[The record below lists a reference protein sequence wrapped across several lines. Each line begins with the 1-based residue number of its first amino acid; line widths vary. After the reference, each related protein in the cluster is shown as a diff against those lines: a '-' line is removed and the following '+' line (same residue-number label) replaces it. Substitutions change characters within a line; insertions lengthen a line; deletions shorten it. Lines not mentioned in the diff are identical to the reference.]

1 MNNINIVFGKNGYIA
16 SNWRNGLKSQDK
28 TVFVSKSECDLLN
41 KNSINKFLQKY
52 KDFNISVF
60 LLSAIVRKKIDNN
73 LSYKKNILMVKNL
86 LLIIKKFNVHF
97 LFFLSSIDIFGKS
110 NIKAIKEKSKIS
122 STNYYA
128 KYKIDA
134 EKMIQKE
141 FAKKKV
147 CIIRIPGIF
156 GGIKDRQSTIYKI
169 KCDITKKKTINYNE
183 SVRSYVFIND
193 LVRFLNLVLTQKKN
207 ITLNFCSNEKYHI
220 YEIYNMIKKK
230 LKLQRNFTKSN
241 SNIDGIFFDNNF
253 FKRHFPNFKFTK
265 INKSLDI
272 FLKK

>member
-1 MNNINIVFGKNGYIA
+1 M
-16 SNWRNGLKSQDK
+16 Q
-28 TVFVSKSECDLLN
+28 
-41 KNSINKFLQKY
+41 
-52 KDFNISVF
+52 
-60 LLSAIVRKKIDNN
+60 
-73 LSYKKNILMVKNL
+73 
-86 LLIIKKFNVHF
+86 
-97 LFFLSSIDIFGKS
+97 
-110 NIKAIKEKSKIS
+110 NIKLMLK
-122 STNYYA
+122 
-128 KYKIDA
+128 
-134 EKMIQKE
+134 KMIQKE

-169 KCDITKKKTINYNE
+169 KCDITKKKTIHYNE

-230 LKLQRNFTKSN
+230 LKLQRNFTKFN